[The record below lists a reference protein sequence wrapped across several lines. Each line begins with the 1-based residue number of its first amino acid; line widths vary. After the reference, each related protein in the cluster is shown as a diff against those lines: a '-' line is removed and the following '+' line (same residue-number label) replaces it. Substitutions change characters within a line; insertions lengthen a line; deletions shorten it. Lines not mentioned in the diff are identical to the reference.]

1 MAESFVDR
9 VIRRQRWLEPVGDAV
24 QAAGSAVYGALGR
37 PGRTLKNVLHGT
49 TPFGHPL
56 HPAVTDVP
64 IGAWAAGVVADYV
77 AHFTG
82 RLTTEAGDIALAV
95 TEATT
100 NVARHAYPSRS
111 EGTLDLCSRVE
122 DRTLTVVIR
131 DFGVGLEAQGA
142 NGGLG
147 LGLMLMAKLTASWDV
162 EPANPGTRITLR
174 FALTE

>member
-95 TEATT
+95 GLAAAILAVLTGYTDYLDTYGHERRVATAHELT
-100 NVARHAYPSRS
+100 MAGGQATARIRLRWDCRRPASR
-111 EGTLDLCSRVE
+111 
-122 DRTLTVVIR
+122 
-131 DFGVGLEAQGA
+131 
-142 NGGLG
+142 
-147 LGLMLMAKLTASWDV
+147 W
-162 EPANPGTRITLR
+162 
-174 FALTE
+174 